1 MASGKEITMDW
12 EKFKIFVKNLDKSK
26 NEMKMAYVCGSCG
39 TFIEDEYAICALH
52 KHPKVGRV
60 CSRCYRGI
68 NYQYAMFKTILG
80 HSEKNPE
87 VEFTSDLNDSIIVLG
102 E

>member
-1 MASGKEITMDW
+1 MNMDW
-12 EKFKIFVKNLDKSK
+12 EKFKIFLKNLDKSK
-26 NEMKMAYVCGSCG
+26 KEMKDGYVCGSCG
-39 TFIEDEYAICALH
+39 IFIEDEYTICALH

-68 NYQYAMFKTILG
+68 NYQYEMFKSLLG

-87 VEFTSDLNDSIIVLG
+87 SEFTSEPNVDMMFLS